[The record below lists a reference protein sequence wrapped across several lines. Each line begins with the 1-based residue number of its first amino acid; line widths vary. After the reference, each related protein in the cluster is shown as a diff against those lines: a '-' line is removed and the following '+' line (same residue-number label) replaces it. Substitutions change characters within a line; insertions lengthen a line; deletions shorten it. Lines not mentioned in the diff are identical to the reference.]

1 MAHGVANTFLARCSE
16 DKHLHESLYYTNAEK
31 MWTENSSLQGASR
44 VDSMVNLTESN
55 KAQLYFGECQVPFR
69 PDPYSQIHVSLFPQT
84 SRVCMLCSKL
94 KLLKCSLI
102 AGIN

>member
-1 MAHGVANTFLARCSE
+1 MT
-16 DKHLHESLYYTNAEK
+16 D
-31 MWTENSSLQGASR
+31 
-44 VDSMVNLTESN
+44 SN
-55 KAQLYFGECQVPFR
+55 KAQLYFGECQLTFR

-84 SRVCMLCSKL
+84 IRVCMLCSKL